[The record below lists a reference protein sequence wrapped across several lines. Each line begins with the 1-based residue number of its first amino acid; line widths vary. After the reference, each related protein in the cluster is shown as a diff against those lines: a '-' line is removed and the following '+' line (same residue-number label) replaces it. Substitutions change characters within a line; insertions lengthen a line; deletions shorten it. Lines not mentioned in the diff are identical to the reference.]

1 MATLPITTQ
10 DYDYTVGL
18 SDETDT
24 LQFGKYRGVTPVELL
39 AIDPGYIV
47 WATNKTAHWVGSKE
61 IVAAAARAAKKLPLP
76 PAPRKPAPTP
86 TYRDQTIQQCEEAIL
101 HAYGAFPKP
110 LWMQS

>member
-10 DYDYTVGL
+10 EYDYTSGL

-24 LQFGKYRGVTPVELL
+24 LQFGKYRGVTPAELL

-47 WATNKTAHWVGSKE
+47 WATDKTSHWVGSKE
-61 IVAAAARAAKKLPLP
+61 IVAAARAAKKLPPLP
-76 PAPRKPAPTP
+76 PAPTP
-86 TYRDQTIQQCEEAIL
+86 TNRDQTIQQCEEAIL

-110 LWMQS
+110 LWMPS